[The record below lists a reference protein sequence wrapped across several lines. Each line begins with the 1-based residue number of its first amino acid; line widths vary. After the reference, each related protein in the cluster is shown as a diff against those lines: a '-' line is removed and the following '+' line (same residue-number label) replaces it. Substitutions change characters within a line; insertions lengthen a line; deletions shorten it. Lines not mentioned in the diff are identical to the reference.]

1 MIFPSVLFSIGEI
14 GDRSA
19 HFLNEARKHD
29 HCIRLYFVKL
39 VQMSKRSIRTCSS
52 KNCTSK
58 HSIRSLADLVS
69 LADLGSLADLVKSG

>member
-19 HFLNEARKHD
+19 HFLKEARKHD
-29 HCIRLYFVKL
+29 HLIRLYFVKL
-39 VQMSKRSIRTCSS
+39 VHMSNVEVYVHVTV
-52 KNCTSK
+52 CTSK
-58 HSIRSLADLVS
+58 YSIRSLADLVS